1 MKKVFVSGC
10 FDLLHSGHV
19 AFFEE
24 AAKYGELY
32 VGIGSDNTIY
42 NLKGRKPV
50 NSEQE
55 RLYMIRALR
64 SVSGA
69 WINTG
74 SGFLDFQDDLKKI
87 KPDIFFVNEDGHA
100 PDKENLCR
108 ELGIEYI
115 VSKRI
120 PHGQLPVRS
129 TTAIRRECLIPYRID
144 IAGGWLDQPFVSKYH
159 TGPVLTISIEPDY
172 EFNDRSGMS
181 TSTRK
186 KAIEIWE
193 TDIPQ
198 GDLEKLA
205 KTLFCF
211 ENSPGKTEISG
222 SQDALGIVLPGLNK
236 LDYDNAYWPHKI
248 TSVHDEDV
256 LKWIENHIYLIALSP
271 RRNEYNVLTR
281 TDITRAKV
289 KNLADAAEH
298 CWKAILDKDVQ
309 AFGNAFRA
317 SFEAQTNMF
326 PNMVNNSIF
335 ETIEQQKGDAVGWKL
350 SGAGGGGYLIFVAEH
365 PEKAHG
371 IKIRIRRKEKYLI

>member
-24 AAKYGELY
+24 AAQHGELY

-42 NLKGRKPV
+42 NLKGRKTV

-55 RLYMIRALR
+55 RLYMIKALKAIT
-64 SVSGA
+64 GA

-74 SGFLDFQDDLKKI
+74 SGLLDFLDDMKKF
-87 KPDIFFVNEDGHA
+87 KPDIFFVNEDGHT
-100 PDKENLCR
+100 PDKEKICR
-108 ELGIEYI
+108 ELGIKYV

-120 PHGQLPVRS
+120 PHGQLPMRS
-129 TTAIRRECLIPYRID
+129 TTAMRRECLIPYRID
-144 IAGGWLDQPFVSKYH
+144 IAGGWMDQPYVSKYH
-159 TGPVLTISIEPDY
+159 PGAVLTISIEPDY

-186 KAIEIWE
+186 KAIEMWQ

-211 ENSPGKTEISG
+211 ENPPGKAEISG
-222 SQDALGIVLPGLNK
+222 SQDSLGIVLPGLNK
-236 LDYDNAYWPHKI
+236 LDYDDNYWPVRI
-248 TSVHDEDV
+248 TSVDDEDI
-256 LKWIENHIYLIALSP
+256 LKWIESHIYLVALSP
-271 RRNEYNVLTR
+271 RRNAYKVLDG

-289 KNLADAAEH
+289 KNLADAAED
-298 CWKAILDKDVQ
+298 CWQAILGKDIR
-309 AFGNAFRA
+309 AFGSAFRA
-317 SFEAQTNMF
+317 SFEAQIAMF
-326 PNMVNNSIF
+326 PNMVDEEIL
-335 ETIEQQKGDAVGWKL
+335 ETLEQLKGDAMGWKL

-365 PEKAHG
+365 PEKARG
-371 IKIRIRRKEKYLI
+371 IKIRIRRKV